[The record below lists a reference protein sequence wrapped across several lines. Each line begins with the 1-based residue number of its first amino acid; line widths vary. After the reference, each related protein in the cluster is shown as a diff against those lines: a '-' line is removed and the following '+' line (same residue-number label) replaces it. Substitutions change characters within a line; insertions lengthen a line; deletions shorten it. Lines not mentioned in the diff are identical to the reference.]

1 MIATRNAPS
10 NSKLRYQINKILT
23 TKELQNAVNILMD
36 WLRSRE
42 LRMSYYHF
50 ILICDI
56 LQSIGIKINNDDI
69 GLKYVAAYLLLSKVE
84 DIINISTDRYLHKN
98 DQKIKELIYTAFQDS
113 LENLDF
119 LNIQLFTIS

>member
-1 MIATRNAPS
+1 
-10 NSKLRYQINKILT
+10 
-23 TKELQNAVNILMD
+23 MD